1 MNKKFIYESGG
12 IKMRSKKL
20 KLMVGALLVTM
31 VGATFVGCGSN
42 SSEGENNTASNK
54 DSVTISISGSTSVG
68 PLMEKIQE
76 KYEEENNNITLEIQ
90 QNGSGAGIK
99 DVISGISEIGMSSR
113 ELKDEEK
120 TSVQGTTVAYDGIAL
135 LVNPENTVKNISL
148 EDVKKIYTGEITNWK
163 DLGGDDSPIVV
174 VSREEGSGTRDAFQ
188 EIVGYESEELT
199 KDATISDGSG
209 AVKTTVA
216 GNKNA
221 IGFAS
226 FEYIDNTVKALNV
239 NDVEPTAEN
248 VKAGDYK
255 ISRPF
260 ILVTKEDSLTENG
273 QKLIDFVL
281 STEGQQIV
289 EENKLITIE

>member
-1 MNKKFIYESGG
+1 
-12 IKMRSKKL
+12 MRSKKL

-42 SSEGENNTASNK
+42 GSSDNNTASNK
-54 DSVTISISGSTSVG
+54 DATTISISGSTSIG

-76 KYEEENNNITLEIQ
+76 KYEEENSGVTLEIQ

-113 ELKDEEK
+113 ELKDDEK
-120 TSVQGTTVAYDGIAL
+120 TSVQGTIVAYDGIAL
-135 LVNPENTVKNISL
+135 LVNPENPVKNISL

-163 DLGGDDSPIVV
+163 ELGGDDSTIVV

-188 EIVGYESEELT
+188 EIVGYESEELL

-226 FEYIDNTVKALNV
+226 FEYIDNTVAALNID
-239 NDVEPTAEN
+239 DVEPTADN
-248 VKAGDYK
+248 VKSGSYK

-260 ILVTKEDSLTENG
+260 ILVTKEDSLTEDG
-273 QKLIDFVL
+273 QKLISFVL
-281 STEGQQIV
+281 SDEGQQIV

>member
-1 MNKKFIYESGG
+1 
-12 IKMRSKKL
+12 MRSKKL

-42 SSEGENNTASNK
+42 ESAEGDKSGSGAI
-54 DSVTISISGSTSVG
+54 TISISGSTSVG

-76 KYEEENNNITLEIQ
+76 KYEVENSNVTLEIQ
-90 QNGSGAGIK
+90 QNASGAGIK
-99 DVISGISEIGMSSR
+99 DVISGISEVGMSSR
-113 ELKDEEK
+113 ELKDDEK
-120 TSVQGTTVAYDGIAL
+120 TSVQGSIVAYDGIAL
-135 LVNPENTVKNISL
+135 LVNPENSVKNISL

-163 DLGGDDSPIVV
+163 ELGGDDSPIVV

-188 EIVGYESEELT
+188 EIVGYESEELV

-226 FEYIDNTVKALNV
+226 FEYIDDTVAALNID
-239 NDVEPTAEN
+239 DVEPTADN
-248 VKAGDYK
+248 VKAGSYK

-260 ILVTKEDSLTENG
+260 ILVTKEDSLTEEG

-281 STEGQQIV
+281 SAEGQQIV

>member
-1 MNKKFIYESGG
+1 
-12 IKMRSKKL
+12 MRSKKL

-31 VGATFVGCGSN
+31 VGATFVGCGSDK
-42 SSEGENNTASNK
+42 SAEGGNNGSGA
-54 DSVTISISGSTSVG
+54 VTVSISGSTSVG

-135 LVNPENTVKNISL
+135 LVNPNNPVKNISL
-148 EDVKKIYTGEITNWK
+148 DDVRKIYTGEITNWK
-163 DLGGDDSPIVV
+163 ELGGKDSPIVV

-188 EIVGYESEELT
+188 EIVGYKSEELK

-226 FEYIDNTVKALNV
+226 FEYIDNTVSALSV

-248 VKAGDYK
+248 VKAGQYK

-260 ILVTKEDSLTENG
+260 ILVTKEDTLTEEG

-281 STEGQQIV
+281 SNEGQQIV
-289 EENKLITIE
+289 EENKLITID

>member
-1 MNKKFIYESGG
+1 
-12 IKMRSKKL
+12 MRSKKL

-42 SSEGENNTASNK
+42 SSEGEDNNTASNK

-76 KYEEENNNITLEIQ
+76 KYEEENSNVTLEIQ

-120 TSVQGTTVAYDGIAL
+120 SQVEGTTIAYDGIAL
-135 LVNPENTVKNISL
+135 LVNPENKVKNISL
-148 EDVKKIYTGEITNWK
+148 EDVKKVYTGEITNWK
-163 DLGGDDSPIVV
+163 ELGGDDSPIVV
-174 VSREEGSGTRDAFQ
+174 ISREEGSGTRDAFQ
-188 EIVGYESEELT
+188 EIVGYESEELA

-226 FEYIDNTVKALNV
+226 FEYIDSTVVALSV
-239 NDVEPTAEN
+239 NDVEPTADN
-248 VKAGDYK
+248 VKAGEYK

-260 ILVTKEDSLTENG
+260 LLVTKEDSLTENG
-273 QKLIDFVL
+273 QKLIEFVL
-281 STEGQQIV
+281 SDEGQKIV
-289 EENKLITIE
+289 EENKLITLE

>member
-1 MNKKFIYESGG
+1 
-12 IKMRSKKL
+12 MRSKKL

-42 SSEGENNTASNK
+42 SENNTASSK
-54 DSVTISISGSTSVG
+54 DTTTISISGSTSVG

-76 KYEEENNNITLEIQ
+76 KYEEENNNVTLEIQ

-120 TSVQGTTVAYDGIAL
+120 GSVQGTTVAYDGIAL
-135 LVNPENTVKNISL
+135 LVNPENPVKNISL

-163 DLGGDDSPIVV
+163 EIGGDDAPIVV

-188 EIVGYESEELT
+188 VIVGYESEELL

-226 FEYIDNTVKALNV
+226 FEYIDNTVSALNI
-239 NDVEPTAEN
+239 NDVEPTADN
-248 VKAGDYK
+248 VKSGDYK
-255 ISRPF
+255 LSRPF

-281 STEGQQIV
+281 SAEGQQIV

>member
-1 MNKKFIYESGG
+1 
-12 IKMRSKKL
+12 
-20 KLMVGALLVTM
+20 
-31 VGATFVGCGSN
+31 
-42 SSEGENNTASNK
+42 
-54 DSVTISISGSTSVG
+54 
-68 PLMEKIQE
+68 MEKIQE
-76 KYEEENNNITLEIQ
+76 KYEEENNNVTLEIQ

-135 LVNPENTVKNISL
+135 LVNTENPVSNISL

-163 DLGGDDSPIVV
+163 ELGGDDSPIVV

-188 EIVGYESEELT
+188 EIVGYKSEELT

-226 FEYIDNTVKALNV
+226 FEYIDNTVKALSV
-239 NDVEPTAEN
+239 NDIEPTAEN

-260 ILVTKEDSLTENG
+260 ILVTKEDTLTENG
-273 QKLIDFVL
+273 QKLMDFVL

-289 EENKLITIE
+289 EENKLITID

>member
-1 MNKKFIYESGG
+1 
-12 IKMRSKKL
+12 MRSKKL

-31 VGATFVGCGSN
+31 VGATFMGCGSSG
-42 SSEGENNTASNK
+42 SSENNTSSNK
-54 DSVTISISGSTSVG
+54 DSITISISGSTSVG

-76 KYEEENNNITLEIQ
+76 KYEEENSNVTLEIQ

-113 ELKDEEK
+113 ELKDDEK
-120 TSVQGTTVAYDGIAL
+120 TSVEGTIVAYDGIAL
-135 LVNPENTVKNISL
+135 LVNPENPVKNISL

-163 DLGGDDSPIVV
+163 ELGGDDSPIVV

-188 EIVGYESEELT
+188 EIVGYESEELL

-226 FEYIDNTVKALNV
+226 FEYIDNTVAALSID
-239 NDVEPTAEN
+239 DVEPTADN
-248 VKAGDYK
+248 VKAGIYK

-260 ILVTKEDSLTENG
+260 ILITKEDSLTENG
-273 QKLIDFVL
+273 QGLINFVL
-281 STEGQQIV
+281 SAEGQQIV
-289 EENKLITIE
+289 KENKLITIE

>member
-1 MNKKFIYESGG
+1 
-12 IKMRSKKL
+12 MRSKKL

-42 SSEGENNTASNK
+42 GSSENNTASNK
-54 DSVTISISGSTSVG
+54 ETTTISISGSTSVG

-76 KYEEENNNITLEIQ
+76 KYEEANSNITLEIQ

-113 ELKDEEK
+113 ELKDEESS
-120 TSVQGTTVAYDGIAL
+120 SVQGTTVAYDGIAL
-135 LVNPENTVKNISL
+135 LVNPENPVKNISL

-163 DLGGDDSPIVV
+163 EVGGDDAQIVV

-188 EIVGYESEELT
+188 EIVGYESEELL

-216 GNKNA
+216 GNKYA

-226 FEYIDNTVKALNV
+226 FEYIDSTVAALNI
-239 NDVEPTAEN
+239 NDVEPTADN
-248 VKAGDYK
+248 VKAGNYK
-255 ISRPF
+255 LSRPF
-260 ILVTKEDSLTENG
+260 ILVTKEDGLTENG

-281 STEGQQIV
+281 SSEGQQIV
-289 EENKLITIE
+289 EENKLITLE

>member
-1 MNKKFIYESGG
+1 
-12 IKMRSKKL
+12 MRSKKL

-42 SSEGENNTASNK
+42 GSSDNNTASNK
-54 DSVTISISGSTSVG
+54 DATTISISGSTSIG

-76 KYEEENNNITLEIQ
+76 KYEEENSGVTLEIQ

-113 ELKDEEK
+113 ELKDDEK
-120 TSVQGTTVAYDGIAL
+120 TSVQGTIVAYDGIAL
-135 LVNPENTVKNISL
+135 LVNPENPVKNISL

-163 DLGGDDSPIVV
+163 ELGGDDSTIVV
-174 VSREEGSGTRDAFQ
+174 VSWEEGSGTRDAFQ
-188 EIVGYESEELT
+188 EIVGYESEELL

-226 FEYIDNTVKALNV
+226 FEYIDNTVAALNID
-239 NDVEPTAEN
+239 DVEPTADN
-248 VKAGDYK
+248 VKSGSYK

-260 ILVTKEDSLTENG
+260 ILVTKEDSLTEDG
-273 QKLIDFVL
+273 QKLIDFAL
-281 STEGQQIV
+281 SDEGQQIV

>member
-1 MNKKFIYESGG
+1 
-12 IKMRSKKL
+12 MRSKKL

-42 SSEGENNTASNK
+42 SSEGDSNNNSASSK
-54 DSVTISISGSTSVG
+54 DAVTISISGSTSVG
-68 PLMEKIQE
+68 PLMEKVQE
-76 KYEEENNNITLEIQ
+76 KYEAENSNVTLEIQ

-99 DVISGISEIGMSSR
+99 DVIAGVSEIGMSSR
-113 ELKDEEK
+113 ELKGEEK
-120 TSVQGTTVAYDGIAL
+120 DSVEGTVVAYDGIAL
-135 LVNPENTVKNISL
+135 LVNPNNTVKDITL
-148 EDVKKIYTGEITNWK
+148 EQVKDIYTGKITNWK
-163 DLGGDDSPIVV
+163 DLGGKDAPIVV

-199 KDATISDGSG
+199 KDASISDGSG

-216 GNKNA
+216 GNENA

-226 FEYIDNTVKALNV
+226 FEYIDNTVAALNV
-239 NDVEPTAEN
+239 DGVEPTAEK
-248 VKAGDYK
+248 VKASEYK

-260 ILVTKEDSLTENG
+260 LLVTKKDNLTENG
-273 QKLIDFVL
+273 QALINYVL
-281 STEGQQIV
+281 SAEGQKIV

>member
-1 MNKKFIYESGG
+1 
-12 IKMRSKKL
+12 MRSKKL

-31 VGATFVGCGSN
+31 IGATFVGCGSN
-42 SSEGENNTASNK
+42 SENNTASSK
-54 DSVTISISGSTSVG
+54 DATTISISGSTSVG

-76 KYEEENNNITLEIQ
+76 KYEEENNNVTLEIQ

-120 TSVQGTTVAYDGIAL
+120 GSVQGTTVAYDGIAL
-135 LVNPENTVKNISL
+135 LVNPENPVKNISL

-163 DLGGDDSPIVV
+163 EIGGDDTPIVV

-188 EIVGYESEELT
+188 EIVGYESEELL

-226 FEYIDNTVKALNV
+226 FEYIDNTVSALNI
-239 NDVEPTAEN
+239 NDVEPTADN
-248 VKAGDYK
+248 VKSGDYK
-255 ISRPF
+255 LSRPF

-281 STEGQQIV
+281 SAEGQQIV

>member
-1 MNKKFIYESGG
+1 
-12 IKMRSKKL
+12 MRSKKL

-221 IGFAS
+221 IGFDS
-226 FEYIDNTVKALNV
+226 FGYIDNTVKALNV

>member
-1 MNKKFIYESGG
+1 
-12 IKMRSKKL
+12 MRSKKL

-42 SSEGENNTASNK
+42 GSKGENNNTASNK
-54 DSVTISISGSTSVG
+54 DVVTISISGSTSVG

-76 KYEEENNNITLEIQ
+76 KYEEENSNVTLEIQ

-120 TSVQGTTVAYDGIAL
+120 SQVEGTTIAYDGIAL
-135 LVNPENTVKNISL
+135 LVNPQNKVKNISL
-148 EDVKKIYTGEITNWK
+148 EDVKKVYTGEITNWK

-174 VSREEGSGTRDAFQ
+174 ISREEGSGTRDAFQ

-226 FEYIDNTVKALNV
+226 FEYIDSTVAALSV
-239 NDVEPTAEN
+239 NNVEPTADK
-248 VKAGDYK
+248 VKAGEYK

-260 ILVTKEDSLTENG
+260 LLVTKEGALTENG
-273 QKLIDFVL
+273 QKLINFVL
-281 STEGQQIV
+281 SDEGQKIV
-289 EENKLITIE
+289 EENKLITLE

>member
-1 MNKKFIYESGG
+1 
-12 IKMRSKKL
+12 MRSKKL

-42 SSEGENNTASNK
+42 ESSDNNTDSNK
-54 DSVTISISGSTSVG
+54 GATTISISGSTSIG

-76 KYEEENNNITLEIQ
+76 KYEAENSNVTLEIQ

-113 ELKDEEK
+113 ELKDDEK
-120 TSVQGTTVAYDGIAL
+120 SSVQGTIVAYDGIAL
-135 LVNPENTVKNISL
+135 LINPENPVKNISL

-163 DLGGDDSPIVV
+163 ELGGEDSEIVV

-188 EIVGYESEELT
+188 EIVGYESEELL

-226 FEYIDNTVKALNV
+226 FEYIDDTVAALNID
-239 NDVEPTAEN
+239 DVEPTADN
-248 VKAGDYK
+248 VKSGTYK

-260 ILVTKEDSLTENG
+260 ILVTKEDSLTEEG
-273 QKLIDFVL
+273 QKLIDFAL
-281 STEGQQIV
+281 SADGQQIV
-289 EENKLITIE
+289 EDNKLITIE

>member
-1 MNKKFIYESGG
+1 
-12 IKMRSKKL
+12 MRSKKL

-31 VGATFVGCGSN
+31 IGATFVGCGSN
-42 SSEGENNTASNK
+42 EDNNKASNG

-76 KYEEENNNITLEIQ
+76 KYEEENSNVTLEIQ

-135 LVNPENTVKNISL
+135 LVNPNNPVKNISL
-148 EDVKKIYTGEITNWK
+148 DDVRKIYTGEITNWK
-163 DLGGDDSPIVV
+163 ELGGKDSPIVV

-188 EIVGYESEELT
+188 EIVGYKSEELK

-216 GNKNA
+216 GNENA

-226 FEYIDNTVKALNV
+226 FEYIDNTVSALSV

-248 VKAGDYK
+248 VKAGQYK

-260 ILVTKEDSLTENG
+260 ILVTKEDSLTEDG
-273 QKLIDFVL
+273 QKLIDFAL
-281 STEGQQIV
+281 SAEGQQIV

>member
-1 MNKKFIYESGG
+1 
-12 IKMRSKKL
+12 MRSKKL
-20 KLMVGALLVTM
+20 KLMVGALLVTI
-31 VGATFVGCGSN
+31 VGSTFVGCGSN
-42 SSEGENNTASNK
+42 SSSENNTASNK
-54 DSVTISISGSTSVG
+54 NAITISISGSTSVG

-76 KYEEENNNITLEIQ
+76 KYEEENSNVILEIQ

-120 TSVQGTTVAYDGIAL
+120 ESVQGTTVAYDGIAL
-135 LVNPENTVKNISL
+135 LVNPDNPVKNISL
-148 EDVKKIYTGEITNWK
+148 EDVKKIYTGEVTNWK
-163 DLGGDDSPIVV
+163 ELGGDDTPIVV

-188 EIVGYESEELT
+188 EIVGYESEELL

-226 FEYIDNTVKALNV
+226 FEYIDNTVSALSI
-239 NDVEPTAEN
+239 DGLEPTADN
-248 VKAGDYK
+248 VKSGSYK

-260 ILVTKEDSLTENG
+260 ILVTKEDGLTENG
-273 QKLIDFVL
+273 QKLIDFAL
-281 STEGQQIV
+281 SAEGQQIV
-289 EENKLITIE
+289 EENKLITVE

>member
-1 MNKKFIYESGG
+1 
-12 IKMRSKKL
+12 MRSKKL

-42 SSEGENNTASNK
+42 GSSDNNTASNK
-54 DSVTISISGSTSVG
+54 DATTISISGSTSIG

-76 KYEEENNNITLEIQ
+76 KYEEENSGVTLEIQ

-113 ELKDEEK
+113 ELKDDEK
-120 TSVQGTTVAYDGIAL
+120 TSVQGTIVAYDGIAL
-135 LVNPENTVKNISL
+135 LVNPENPVKNISL

-163 DLGGDDSPIVV
+163 ELGGDDSTIVV

-188 EIVGYESEELT
+188 EIVGYESEELL

-226 FEYIDNTVKALNV
+226 FEYIDNTVAALNID
-239 NDVEPTAEN
+239 DVEPTADN
-248 VKAGDYK
+248 VKSGSYK

-260 ILVTKEDSLTENG
+260 ILVTKEDSLTEDG
-273 QKLIDFVL
+273 QKLIDFAL
-281 STEGQQIV
+281 SDEGQQIV

>member
-1 MNKKFIYESGG
+1 
-12 IKMRSKKL
+12 MRSKKL

-31 VGATFVGCGSN
+31 VGATFMGCGSSG
-42 SSEGENNTASNK
+42 SSENNTSSNK
-54 DSVTISISGSTSVG
+54 DSITISISGSTSVG

-76 KYEEENNNITLEIQ
+76 KYEEENGNTTLEIQ

-113 ELKDEEK
+113 ELKDDEK
-120 TSVQGTTVAYDGIAL
+120 TSVEGTIVAYDGIAL
-135 LVNPENTVKNISL
+135 LVNPENPVKNISL

-163 DLGGDDSPIVV
+163 ELGGDDSPIVV

-188 EIVGYESEELT
+188 EIVGYESEELL

-226 FEYIDNTVKALNV
+226 FEYIDNTVAALSID
-239 NDVEPTAEN
+239 DVEPTADN
-248 VKAGDYK
+248 VKAGIYK

-260 ILVTKEDSLTENG
+260 ILITKEDSLTENG
-273 QKLIDFVL
+273 QGLINFVL
-281 STEGQQIV
+281 SAEGQQIV
-289 EENKLITIE
+289 KENKLITIE

>member
-1 MNKKFIYESGG
+1 
-12 IKMRSKKL
+12 MRSKKL